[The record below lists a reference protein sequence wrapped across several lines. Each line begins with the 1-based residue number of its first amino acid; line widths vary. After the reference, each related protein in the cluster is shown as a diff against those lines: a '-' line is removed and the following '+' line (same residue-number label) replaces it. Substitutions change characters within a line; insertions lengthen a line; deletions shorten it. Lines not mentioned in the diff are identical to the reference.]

1 MPESS
6 VTHNALKTRAG
17 GPGLRREPPDMP
29 LEFVLVDAFT
39 REAFA
44 GNPCAVFPD
53 AGDLD
58 ARTMQRIANEMNLS
72 ETAFVV
78 PSERADA
85 GVRYFTPIEEMP
97 LAGHPTIATAHVL
110 YGRGRIGARATF
122 EMPVGI
128 VPVVCAR
135 DGDGLRYTMTQPA
148 PRFLGAVEREW
159 IARGLGLAASE
170 LLDAPPPQ
178 TVSTGSPML
187 MVPLAAE
194 GALDRCAPDR
204 AALFADPARAFLSVH
219 AFVRLTGADPAF
231 AARHFS
237 PPGDVPEDPV
247 TGSACGAMSALAFAA
262 GLIDEPVFTVS
273 QGRHVGRP
281 GTVFVEV
288 LGRPDAIAGVRIGGH
303 AVTVATGRLDL
314 S

>member
-1 MPESS
+1 
-6 VTHNALKTRAG
+6 
-17 GPGLRREPPDMP
+17 MP

-39 REAFA
+39 REPFA

-53 AGDLD
+53 AGGLD
-58 ARTMQRIANEMNLS
+58 ARAMQRIANEMNLS

-78 PSERADA
+78 PSTRADI

-110 YGRGRIGARATF
+110 HGRGRIGARATF
-122 EMPVGI
+122 EMPAGI
-128 VPVVCAR
+128 VPVACDP

-148 PRFLGAVEREW
+148 PRFLGPVDRAW
-159 IARGLGLAASE
+159 IARGLGLAPAD
-170 LLDAPPPQ
+170 LLAAPQPQ

-187 MVPLAAE
+187 MVALASVD
-194 GALDRCAPDR
+194 ALDRCTPDR
-204 AALFADPARAFLSVH
+204 AVLFADPARPFVSVH
-219 AFVRLTGADPAF
+219 AFVRLPGTEPAF

-247 TGSACGAMSALAFAA
+247 TGSACGAMSGLAFATGVIDRA
-262 GLIDEPVFTVS
+262 GFTVS

-281 GTVFVEV
+281 GTVSIEV
-288 LGRPDAIAGVRIGGH
+288 LGRPDAISGVRVGGH
-303 AVTVATGRLDL
+303 AVTVASGRIDFP
-314 S
+314 

>member
-1 MPESS
+1 
-6 VTHNALKTRAG
+6 
-17 GPGLRREPPDMP
+17 MP
-29 LEFVLVDAFT
+29 LEFVLVDAFAS
-39 REAFA
+39 EPFA

-53 AGDLD
+53 AGGLD
-58 ARTMQRIANEMNLS
+58 ARAMQRIANEMNLS
-72 ETAFVV
+72 ESAFVV
-78 PSERADA
+78 PSDRADI
-85 GVRYFTPIEEMP
+85 GVRYFTPVEEMP

-110 YGRGRIGARATF
+110 HARGRIGANATF
-122 EMPVGI
+122 EMPAGI
-128 VPVVCAR
+128 VPVACDRV
-135 DGDGLRYTMTQPA
+135 GDRLRYTMTQPA
-148 PRFLGAVEREW
+148 PRFLGTVDRGW
-159 IARGLGLAASE
+159 IARGLGLAEAE

-187 MVPLAAE
+187 MVPLASEA
-194 GALDRCAPDR
+194 ALDRCAPDR

-219 AFVRLTGADPAF
+219 AFVRLAGAGPAF

-262 GLIDEPVFTVS
+262 ELIAEPVFTVA

-288 LGRPDAIAGVRIGGH
+288 LGAPGAIAGVRVGGH
-303 AVTVATGRLDL
+303 AVTVATGHLDL
-314 S
+314 T